1 MDSFRVSRGGRRE
14 NRFPSVRAW
23 RSAWR
28 IQPAELAVSPRLPHA
43 GGNNSLRF
51 EYREGFEATGW
62 RREWDSNPIG
72 FFPERSRLCTL
83 GRLRIENSRALAS

>member
-14 NRFPSVRAW
+14 NRFPRVRAG

-51 EYREGFEATGW
+51 EYREGFEATGMAE
-62 RREWDSNPIG
+62 RVG
-72 FFPERSRLCTL
+72 FEPD
-83 GRLRIENSRALAS
+83 RILSGEESPLHARAATD